1 MENSNQVVAVTG
13 ASGYLGSRLLLHLEE
28 QDLGK
33 LVGFDLNPPPNPI
46 HNIVRYRMDVK
57 DSIEDILRNHRVTTV
72 VHLASSP
79 YRNYNRRDNR
89 NARDNNLNL
98 LNSVLQS
105 SYRSEVR
112 QIVYIS
118 SHTVYGARSDNP
130 VPLTEKAPLLI
141 SEEFPYGYEQ
151 FLADQTLDTFSEDHP
166 ETKVALLRCSP
177 ILGPSAANRLFTLF
191 MQPNPVGT
199 TGFNPSFQFLHE
211 DDFAKLLT
219 IFINKELAGVFNV
232 AGNGVIF
239 LNEIS
244 EMISHRIP
252 KLPSYVANPLFVF
265 SQLLGIQ
272 KSQSPMDL
280 DFLRYHTILS
290 TGKLE
295 YVSGFRPAYSS
306 LETMRSYANSVLY

>member
-13 ASGYLGSRLLLHLEE
+13 ASGYLGSRLLLHLED
-28 QDLGK
+28 QDLEK

-57 DSIEDILRNHRVTTV
+57 DSIEDILRNHRVTTII
-72 VHLASSP
+72 HLASSP
-79 YRNYNRRDNR
+79 YYNYNRRDSR
-89 NARDNNLNL
+89 NVRDRNLDL
-98 LNSVLQS
+98 LNNVLQS
-105 SYRSEVR
+105 SYKAGVR

-118 SHTVYGARSDNP
+118 SHTVYGARADNP

-141 SEEFPYGYEQ
+141 SQEFPYGYEQ
-151 FLADQTLDTFSEDHP
+151 FLADQTLDTFAEDHP
-166 ETKVALLRCSP
+166 ETKIALLRCCP
-177 ILGPSAANRLFTLF
+177 ILGPSAGNRLFTLF
-191 MQPNPVGT
+191 MQPRPVGT
-199 TGFNPSFQFLHE
+199 IGLDPSFQFLHE

-219 IFINKELAGVFNV
+219 IFINKELAGVLNV

-239 LNEIS
+239 LSEIR

-252 KLPSYVANPLFVF
+252 KLPSYVVNPLLVI
-265 SQLLGIQ
+265 SRLVGIQ
-272 KSQSPMDL
+272 KSQTPMDL
-280 DFLRYHTILS
+280 DFLRYPTLLS

-306 LETMRSYANSVLY
+306 LETMRSYTNSVLY

>member
-1 MENSNQVVAVTG
+1 MENSNQVIAITG
-13 ASGYLGSRLLLHLEE
+13 ASGYLGSRLLLHLED
-28 QDLGK
+28 QNLQK

-46 HNIVRYRMDVK
+46 HNIVRYRMDLK

-72 VHLASSP
+72 IHLASSP
-79 YRNYNRRDNR
+79 YHNYNRRDIR
-89 NARDNNLNL
+89 NARNTNLNL
-98 LNSVLQS
+98 LSNVLHS
-105 SYRSEVR
+105 SYKSGVR

-151 FLADQTLDTFSEDHP
+151 FLADQTLDTFAEDHP
-166 ETKVALLRCSP
+166 ETKITLLRCCP
-177 ILGPSAANRLFTLF
+177 ILGPAAANRIFTLF
-191 MQPNPVGT
+191 MQPHPVGT
-199 TGFNPSFQFLHE
+199 IGFDPSFQFLHE

-239 LNEIS
+239 LSEIR
-244 EMISHRIP
+244 EMISHKIP
-252 KLPSYVANPLFVF
+252 KLPSYVVNPLLVF
-265 SQLLGIQ
+265 SRLLGIQ
-272 KSQSPMDL
+272 KTQTQMDL
-280 DFLRYHTILS
+280 DFLRYPTILS

-295 YVSGFRPAYSS
+295 YASGFRPTYSS

>member
-1 MENSNQVVAVTG
+1 
-13 ASGYLGSRLLLHLEE
+13 
-28 QDLGK
+28 
-33 LVGFDLNPPPNPI
+33 
-46 HNIVRYRMDVK
+46 MDVK
-57 DSIEDILRNHRVTTV
+57 DSIEDMLRNHRVTTII
-72 VHLASSP
+72 HLASSP
-79 YRNYNRRDNR
+79 YYNYNRRDSR
-89 NARDNNLNL
+89 NARDRNLDL
-98 LNSVLQS
+98 LSNVLQS
-105 SYRSEVR
+105 SYKAGVR

-151 FLADQTLDTFSEDHP
+151 FLADQTLDTFAEDHP
-166 ETKVALLRCSP
+166 ETKIALLRCCP

-191 MQPNPVGT
+191 MQPRPMGT
-199 TGFNPSFQFLHE
+199 IGFDPCFQFLHE

-239 LNEIS
+239 LSEIR

-252 KLPSYVANPLFVF
+252 KLPLYLVNPLLVI
-265 SQLLGIQ
+265 SRLVGIQ
-272 KSQSPMDL
+272 KSQTPMDL
-280 DFLRYHTILS
+280 DFLRYPTLLS

-306 LETMRSYANSVLY
+306 LETMRSYTNSVLY